1 MPWINEVPAVVETWL
16 GGQAGAGAVADVV
29 FGKVNPSGK
38 LAETFPVR
46 LEDTPAY
53 LNFPAEH
60 GEVIYGERIFV
71 GYRYYDTRKIEPL
84 FPFGHGLSYTRFS
97 YSDLEVSADTFSDQ
111 DSLRVS
117 VTVTNSG
124 EIAGKEVVQLYVRD
138 TSASVVRPVK
148 ELRGFDKLALQP
160 GESRKVTF
168 TLTERDFAFYSQRHG
183 RWLAESGNFE
193 LLVGA
198 SSRDIR
204 ERQQVTLQSTRSLN
218 YSFTEYSFFREIW
231 SNPELKPL
239 LVELMPNWLRSQAPD
254 GRSASQA
261 NVENFLQDQP
271 MIKFPAITL
280 GEIDAE
286 DVEAFIQRCN
296 SLTFTP

>member
-1 MPWINEVPAVVETWL
+1 
-16 GGQAGAGAVADVV
+16 
-29 FGKVNPSGK
+29 
-38 LAETFPVR
+38 
-46 LEDTPAY
+46 
-53 LNFPAEH
+53 
-60 GEVIYGERIFV
+60 
-71 GYRYYDTRKIEPL
+71 
-84 FPFGHGLSYTRFS
+84 
-97 YSDLEVSADTFSDQ
+97 VSADTFSDQ
-111 DSLRVS
+111 DSLRIS

-138 TSASVVRPVK
+138 ESASVVRPVK
-148 ELRGFDKLALQP
+148 ELRGFALQP

-168 TLTERDFAFYSQRHG
+168 TLSERDFAFYSQRHG

-193 LLVGA
+193 LLVGS

-204 ERQQVTLQSTRSLN
+204 ERRQVTLQSTRSLN
-218 YSFTEYSFFREIW
+218 YSFTQYSFFREIW
-231 SNPELKPL
+231 SNPELKPM

-261 NVENFLQDQP
+261 RVENFLQDQP

-286 DVEAFIQRCN
+286 DVKAFIQRCN